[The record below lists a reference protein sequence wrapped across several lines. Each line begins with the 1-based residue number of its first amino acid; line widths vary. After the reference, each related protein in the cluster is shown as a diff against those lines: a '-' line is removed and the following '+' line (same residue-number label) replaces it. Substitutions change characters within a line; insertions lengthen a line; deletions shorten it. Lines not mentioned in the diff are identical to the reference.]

1 MLEQKHDPNEETPSN
16 VRCSQH
22 MCPIRVHWH
31 VKESYKLYWRVKMT
45 VTNLN
50 ILKNYSQW
58 NLVVLHPNLRSITQ
72 VFSFNYSPL
81 NQYGII
87 SKFHQTPTNHQ
98 LNETESAEIYV
109 VKPWVLTDDTGMFWG
124 IQYYNDMLL
133 QAGESGNVQS
143 EMLLNKDPGI
153 FTFREGWGFPRKISF
168 NGDECVMPPPD
179 DYPRLPNYAHRKFI
193 SSFIAIFSLFL
204 VVMF

>member
-1 MLEQKHDPNEETPSN
+1 
-16 VRCSQH
+16 
-22 MCPIRVHWH
+22 
-31 VKESYKLYWRVKMT
+31 
-45 VTNLN
+45 
-50 ILKNYSQW
+50 
-58 NLVVLHPNLRSITQ
+58 
-72 VFSFNYSPL
+72 
-81 NQYGII
+81 
-87 SKFHQTPTNHQ
+87 
-98 LNETESAEIYV
+98 
-109 VKPWVLTDDTGMFWG
+109 MFWG